1 MASMSKA
8 KPENKPLPKR
18 FYTDAACAPVDGGY
32 AITLDG
38 KNVRTP
44 QGKMLQCAAQ
54 QLAQQIAGEWAAQA
68 THIDTVAMPL
78 TRLLNI
84 ALDCV
89 PRDRAAL
96 LAEMA
101 GYATTDLLCYRAPV
115 ADASGGGDALPA
127 LQAQHFDPV
136 LAWAAAQYGLHFVLT
151 EGLMPVPQPRA
162 SLEKIAA
169 HYAAANDHEL
179 AALALMVPILGSA
192 LLALALWKGQLTA
205 EEALAAARLDETVHA
220 QKWGEDAQTAAQWA
234 AKARDVRAAAI
245 FLAAQGA

>member
-1 MASMSKA
+1 MSKA

-18 FYTDAACAPVDGGY
+18 FYQDAASAPVDGGY

-44 QGKMLQCAAQ
+44 QGKMLQCASQ
-54 QLAQQIAGEWAAQA
+54 QLAQHIAAEWAAQA
-68 THIDTVAMPL
+68 THIDTETMPL

-84 ALDCV
+84 ALDRV
-89 PRDRAAL
+89 PLDRAAL

-115 ADASGGGDALPA
+115 AAEGGEALNR

-136 LAWAAAQYGLHFVLT
+136 LDWAAQEHGLHFVLT
-151 EGLMPVPQPRA
+151 DGLMPVPQPRA

-192 LLALALWKGQLTA
+192 LLALALWKGLLTA

-220 QKWGEDAQTAAQWA
+220 QKWGEDAQIAAQWA
-234 AKARDVRAAAI
+234 AKARDVRAAVI
-245 FLAAQGA
+245 FLMAHGA